1 MGEALP
7 EDLSTLTV
15 AKLKEVCKENG
26 LSTTGKKAELVERLN
41 SHMTEESISLEET
54 PTVPLPVIEEE
65 EVLDA
70 EVLDAE
76 VIDDDHKIAEEK
88 VPQLEETTAL
98 PTFKDQLQNPKV
110 IAVLLTILVAS
121 GGWYWYASN
130 QLQPFVADDLRYGDA
145 MEYTVL
151 NGNMEATGGYIDLVL
166 DNIELEDE
174 EICRLNVGF
183 GGKGTTS
190 ITQGDSE
197 DILFESDNSLLG
209 NVQAKGAYGSDWLAV
224 EKKQSKNFD
233 TFTVTRY
240 KPNPL
245 SPSKCLSDGAGK
257 GGYLQFDTTTWTE
270 IAERD
275 VISSR
280 ADYELNIDGDYWEG
294 TTFSFGVG
302 GVLGFLEDLAPGVA
316 MVISPVELRE
326 IMGGK
331 LIETGANDTHLGWE
345 WRVVGPDSINDEK
358 LWKITMEH
366 REIRDN
372 CLGFARIV
380 MWANEDSPW
389 AVRQNVEIE
398 ISDSGSSQSSCST
411 WTEQL
416 ADLVLPE
423 GELKF
428 SVEMSENS
436 IVRGEKLLTLG
447 RSYDSMPNPG
457 AYVPKT
463 SELSDWGSNDLHLPD
478 DSTLREHTLDEAV
491 KCVKNGHLSNVTA
504 ANAALNDDGY
514 IWRALNGESD
524 LQDATRWNLSWV
536 SGDPNSGWVELDLS
550 GEASNTN
557 CTYVD
562 HGSHDESVQHS
573 RNDIPLALNLTM
585 IEQDLT
591 DQIRYPIFSGPNGF
605 FTSTGE
611 YHPETR
617 IGYLVVTPDSDLTD
631 WLNRLNN
638 GDTGATTIDLS
649 RTWEEAVFDAQTQ
662 TTTNWEHSLSMLMD
676 ATNGQVVGW
685 NLISQPILG

>member
-15 AKLKEVCKENG
+15 AKLKELCKENG
-26 LSTTGKKAELVERLN
+26 LTTGGKKAELVERLDAHLN
-41 SHMTEESISLEET
+41 EESISLEEVS
-54 PTVPLPVIEEE
+54 TVPLPEIEED

-76 VIDDDHKIAEEK
+76 VIDDEPEIIEENIPQFEEK
-88 VPQLEETTAL
+88 ISL
-98 PTFKDQLQNPKV
+98 PTMKDQLQNPKV
-110 IAVLLTILVAS
+110 IAVILTLLVAS
-121 GGWYWYASN
+121 GGWYWYTTN
-130 QLQPFVADDLRYGDA
+130 QLQPFVADDLRYGDG
-145 MEYTVL
+145 MEFTVL

-174 EICRLNVGF
+174 EICRLQIGF
-183 GGKGTTS
+183 GGKGTTAV
-190 ITQGDSE
+190 TQGNSE

-224 EKKQSKNFD
+224 EKKQSKDFD

-245 SPSKCLSDGAGK
+245 SPSKCLSEGAGK
-257 GGYLQFDTTTWTE
+257 GGSLQFDTTSWTE

-294 TTFSFGVG
+294 TTFSYGVG
-302 GVLGFLEDLAPGVA
+302 GVLGFLDDLAPGVA

-345 WRVVGPDSINDEK
+345 WRVVGPDTINDEK

-372 CLGFARIV
+372 CLGYARIV

-436 IVRGEKLLTLG
+436 IVRGDKLLTLG

-463 SELSDWGSNDLHLPD
+463 SELSDWGSNDIHLPD

-524 LQDATRWNLSWV
+524 LQDSTRWNISWV

-557 CTYVD
+557 CTYVG
-562 HGSHDESVQHS
+562 HGSHDETVQHS

-631 WLNRLNN
+631 WLNR
-638 GDTGATTIDLS
+638 
-649 RTWEEAVFDAQTQ
+649 
-662 TTTNWEHSLSMLMD
+662 
-676 ATNGQVVGW
+676 
-685 NLISQPILG
+685 